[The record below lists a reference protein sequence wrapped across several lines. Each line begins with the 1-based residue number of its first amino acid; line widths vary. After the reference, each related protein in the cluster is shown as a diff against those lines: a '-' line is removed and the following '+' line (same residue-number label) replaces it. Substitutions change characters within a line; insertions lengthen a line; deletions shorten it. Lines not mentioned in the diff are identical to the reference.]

1 MPLKKVWGTIPAKYD
16 EMRLNMSN
24 EQNSGIVT
32 LSAPIKLCQRIHDK
46 TAFLGKISKALN
58 TIALFAFLIM
68 VLLTFVDVLLRY
80 FLHRPF
86 VGTQSW
92 TEVLLVL
99 VVSFCMPYT
108 LFQDQHIKVEL
119 FTGMLKPK
127 ARQYL
132 QVITAVISTA
142 LMGALTYQSLMQLL
156 YFLEHGKMNGSSYQ
170 IIAWPFQ
177 LCIVIGCALMFL
189 ISLRYILKSIVQ
201 YAELNPGKLRWITMA
216 AVCVALY
223 VFCHFWMDS
232 SLWSLNN
239 GALALIGIGGMLLLI
254 FSGVPTGFGLMAI
267 SYLMIGNLRGVTT
280 SLDMLATN
288 FYSTTS
294 NYTWAVVA
302 FFMLM
307 GCLCFHADFGKDI
320 FLVVRN
326 FCGHFRGGLAIVTV
340 GASTALAGI
349 MGDSTAVAATMAK
362 IAYPEMKK
370 CSYDDRLSTGV
381 IAAGSLIG
389 PLIPP
394 STGFILFASLTGL
407 SLGKL
412 FMAGIIPGFV
422 MAAVYIFTIKLQCW
436 RRPEMGPPGEKVGW
450 GERIK
455 SLKYGLPIILIF
467 LLVIGGVYL
476 GSFTATEGGAIGC
489 AGALIIGLVMR
500 RYTIKNIM
508 EALAEAGANLGMIF
522 SIIIGASLF
531 SKFLGWCN
539 LSGILSDFFVN
550 LHISPKLWML
560 IIMLFFF
567 ALGFFIDIIPMLLI
581 GIPVLYPIAT
591 VTMGLDPFWFAVLL
605 VMTIQAGVITPPFAT
620 ILYALKG
627 FLPHVSI
634 GTIFKGVMPYVLA
647 TLITLLILFAFPQ
660 LIMVLPYL

>member
-1 MPLKKVWGTIPAKYD
+1 
-16 EMRLNMSN
+16 MSN
-24 EQNSGIVT
+24 HPNGETAGQ
-32 LSAPIKLCQRIHDK
+32 SAPIRACQLIHDK
-46 TAFLGKISKALN
+46 TTFLGKICKVLN
-58 TIALFAFLIM
+58 IVALFAFLCM
-68 VLLTFVDVLLRY
+68 VLLTFVDVIMRY
-80 FLHRPF
+80 FFHKPF

-108 LFQDQHIKVEL
+108 LFNDQHIKVEL
-119 FTGMLKPK
+119 FTGMMKPK
-127 ARQYL
+127 ARHYL
-132 QVITAVISTA
+132 QVITSVISTA
-142 LMGALTYQSLMQLL
+142 LMGVLSYQSLMQLL
-156 YFLEHGKMNGSSYQ
+156 YFIKSGKVNGSAYQ
-170 IIAWPFQ
+170 IPAWPFQ
-177 LCIVIGCALMFL
+177 LCILVGCLLMFI
-189 ISLRYILKSIVQ
+189 ISLRFILKSIVQ
-201 YAELNPGKLRWITMA
+201 YSEFKPGKLSWLSIVVVC
-216 AVCVALY
+216 AVLY
-223 VFCHFWMDS
+223 LFCHFWMDN
-232 SLWSLNN
+232 SLWDFNN
-239 GALALIGIGGMLLLI
+239 GALALIGIAGMLLLI

-267 SYLMIGNLRGVTT
+267 SYVMIGNLRGVTT

-307 GCLCFHADFGKDI
+307 GCLCYRADFGKDI

-326 FCGHFRGGLAIVTV
+326 FCGHFKGGLAIVTV

-362 IAYPEMKK
+362 IAYPEMQKSK
-370 CSYDDRLSTGV
+370 YDDRLSTGV

-436 RRPEMGPPGEKVGW
+436 RNPEMGPPGAKIGW
-450 GERIK
+450 GERLK
-455 SLKYGLPIILIF
+455 SLKYGLPIIIIF
-467 LLVIGGVYL
+467 ILVIGGVYIGL
-476 GSFTATEGGAIGC
+476 FTATEGGAIGC
-489 AGALIIGLVMR
+489 AGSLIIGLIMH
-500 RYTIKNIM
+500 RYTFKNVF
-508 EALAEAGANLGMIF
+508 EALEEAGANLGMIF

-539 LSGILSDFFVN
+539 LSGMLSDFFVSLN
-550 LHISPKLWML
+550 IGPKVWLL
-560 IIMLFFF
+560 IILLFFF
-567 ALGFFIDIIPMLLI
+567 AMGFFIDIIPMLLI

-591 VTMGLDPFWFAVLL
+591 TMGLDPFYFAVLL

-627 FLPHVSI
+627 FLPHITI

-647 TLITLLILFAFPQ
+647 TAIVILILFLFPQ